1 MDLTANIPVK
11 ESKTAKKSPAHR
23 KKKKGPTRK
32 VMVRV
37 SKGSGEFVLME
48 PFEFQKN
55 CSILRDE
62 VGRLRSVRWFAFA
75 FAFAFPQPI
84 SYSLTI
90 RFFSVYLSV
99 CLDFR
104 VASLG
109 HEK

>member
-62 VGRLRSVRWFAFA
+62 VGRLRSVRWFGLML
-75 FAFAFPQPI
+75 PPI
-84 SYSLTI
+84 SQSLTV
-90 RFFSVYLSV
+90 RTLLWSFVLLCCV
-99 CLDFR
+99 R
-104 VASLG
+104 
-109 HEK
+109 